1 MVRFSISKCLSQ
13 KRTEG
18 NTPEKAKGTSQKNGK
33 SPKTVLFRGFLAFP
47 GRFELPTFRLGGG
60 RSILL
65 SYGNKYEID
74 LSKPRLEKRTST
86 A

>member
-1 MVRFSISKCLSQ
+1 MFGSKMNRRQRARESNGQLS
-13 KRTEG
+13 
-18 NTPEKAKGTSQKNGK
+18 KNEK

-65 SYGNKYEID
+65 SYGNKYSIVR
-74 LSKPRLEKRTST
+74 SKPRFEKRTST
-86 A
+86 D